1 MPSLVLPCV
10 SVFFPSDSGLM
21 LATRCKSPYMQ
32 VNAIGNVS
40 SLIYL
45 LPPTQHSTDP
55 LRGELNESCLSEDTS
70 YHCLYSP
77 SATCFLGTN
86 PSE

>member
-1 MPSLVLPCV
+1 
-10 SVFFPSDSGLM
+10 M

-55 LRGELNESCLSEDTS
+55 LRGELNESCLSEYTS